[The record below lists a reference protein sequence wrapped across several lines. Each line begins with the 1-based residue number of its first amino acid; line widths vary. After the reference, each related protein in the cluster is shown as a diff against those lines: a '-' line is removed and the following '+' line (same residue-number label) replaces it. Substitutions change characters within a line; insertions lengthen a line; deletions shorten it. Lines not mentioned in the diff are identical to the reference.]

1 MIETIKNLSSY
12 FNKEKEN
19 PSKYINPDLLKK
31 YSIFKNWLI
40 ENGAIFTKNIDFPY
54 VYGPFNLI
62 GCKSIS
68 EINENESILL
78 IPKKLMI
85 ISKEL
90 KYLDSYIEDFEE
102 ELYEDTDMATLY
114 LTLHLCLELSNDK
127 SFFRPYFDLILHNEN
142 FLDNFTEENMKYF
155 EEDDKIIKSIKQ
167 TLNELDELYDT
178 VKEGKYFKNISKKE
192 FLFCYSQVV
201 SRQFYIDKNCT
212 ALIPL
217 ADLLNHNNIMVHYEL
232 YDSENYVFKYTDNF
246 TVSSDVNKDIVPTS
260 IKEYPNINIIESEI
274 KPFTFNK
281 KTVNDSNDDNN
292 SEENI
297 KINAYDYFSISTSK
311 GEIISKGKQVFN
323 NYFNGSNKYLLKYYG
338 FCLIDNI
345 YDYTLIN
352 FNIEKFKDIYL
363 DKYLEIVFGKKYKTN
378 LDPNYNILKIKIFF
392 NEANFFL
399 VKYYR
404 FLYFYESVKDVK
416 QYVNYRFDIDLEISF
431 IKLAI
436 ERLKLKFNGD
446 KIEELNELENE
457 LFNSKENNVNYFKV
471 NSLIYRVTQKRN
483 ILHQV
488 DLLEFILG
496 LMTKYKKEIICYK
509 DLLLYQK
516 DFVNISKYDTD
527 ENSKIKIIKFIIK
540 SHNFVS

>member
-19 PSKYINPDLLKK
+19 PSLYINPDLQKK
-31 YSIFKNWLI
+31 YSIFKDWLI
-40 ENGAIFTKNIDFPY
+40 ENGAIFKKNIDFPY

-68 EINENESILL
+68 DINENESILL

-114 LTLHLCLELSNDK
+114 LTLHLCLELNNK
-127 SFFRPYFDLILHNEN
+127 NSFFRPYFDLILHNEN
-142 FLDNFTEENMKYF
+142 FLDYFTEENMKYF
-155 EEDDKIIKSIKQ
+155 DEDDRIIKSIKQ

-217 ADLLNHNNIMVHYEL
+217 ADLLNHNNLMVHYEL

-246 TVSSDVNKDIVPTS
+246 TVSSDVNKDVVPTS

-281 KTVNDSNDDNN
+281 KSDNDSDDDNN

-297 KINAYDYFSISTSK
+297 IINVNDYFSISTSK

-323 NYFNGSNKYLLKYYG
+323 NYFNGSNKYLLKNYG

-378 LDPNYNILKIKIFF
+378 TDPFYNIVKIKIYF

-399 VKYYR
+399 VKYFR
-404 FLYFYESVKDVK
+404 FFYFYESVKDVK

-436 ERLKLKFNGD
+436 ERLKLKFNSD

-457 LFNSKENNVNYFKV
+457 LFNNKENNINYFKV
-471 NSLIYRVTQKRN
+471 NALIYRVTQKRN
-483 ILHQV
+483 ILHQI

-496 LMTKYKKEIICYK
+496 LMIKYKKEISCYK

>member
-281 KTVNDSNDDNN
+281 KTDKDSNDDNN

-352 FNIEKFKDIYL
+352 FNVEKFKDIYL

-378 LDPNYNILKIKIFF
+378 IDPNYNILKIKIFF

>member
-1 MIETIKNLSSY
+1 MIETIKNLSAY
-12 FNKEKEN
+12 FNQEKEN
-19 PSKYINPDLLKK
+19 PSLYINPDLQKK
-31 YSIFKNWLI
+31 YSIFKDWLI

-68 EINENESILL
+68 DINENESILL

-114 LTLHLCLELSNDK
+114 LTLHLCLELNNK
-127 SFFRPYFDLILHNEN
+127 NSFFRPYFDLILHNEN
-142 FLDNFTEENMKYF
+142 FLDYFTEENMKYF
-155 EEDDKIIKSIKQ
+155 DEDDRIIKSIKQ

-217 ADLLNHNNIMVHYEL
+217 ADLLNHNNLMVHYEL

-246 TVSSDVNKDIVPTS
+246 TVSSDVNKDVVPTS

-281 KTVNDSNDDNN
+281 KSDNDSNDGNN

-297 KINAYDYFSISTSK
+297 IINVNDYFSISTSK

-323 NYFNGSNKYLLKYYG
+323 NYFNGSNKYLLKNYG

-378 LDPNYNILKIKIFF
+378 TDPFYNIVKIKIYF

-399 VKYYR
+399 VKYFR
-404 FLYFYESVKDVK
+404 FFYFYESVKDVK

-436 ERLKLKFNGD
+436 ERLKLKFNSD

-457 LFNSKENNVNYFKV
+457 LFNNKENNINYFKV
-471 NSLIYRVTQKRN
+471 NALIYRVTQKRN
-483 ILHQV
+483 ILHQI

-496 LMTKYKKEIICYK
+496 LMINYKKEISCYK

>member
-19 PSKYINPDLLKK
+19 PSKYINPDLLTK

-281 KTVNDSNDDNN
+281 KTDKDSNDDNN

>member
-12 FNKEKEN
+12 FNQEKEN
-19 PSKYINPDLLKK
+19 PSLYINPDLQKK
-31 YSIFKNWLI
+31 YSIFKDWLI

-68 EINENESILL
+68 DINENESILL

-114 LTLHLCLELSNDK
+114 LTLHLCLELNNK
-127 SFFRPYFDLILHNEN
+127 NTFFRPYFDLILHNEN
-142 FLDNFTEENMKYF
+142 FLDYFTEENMKYF
-155 EEDDKIIKSIKQ
+155 DEDDRIIKSIKQ

-217 ADLLNHNNIMVHYEL
+217 ADLLNHNNLMVHYEL

-246 TVSSDVNKDIVPTS
+246 TVSSDVNKDVVPTS

-281 KTVNDSNDDNN
+281 KSDNDSNDDNN

-297 KINAYDYFSISTSK
+297 IINVNDYFSISTSK

-323 NYFNGSNKYLLKYYG
+323 NYFNGSNKYLLKNYG

-378 LDPNYNILKIKIFF
+378 TDPFYNIVKIKIYF

-399 VKYYR
+399 VKYFR
-404 FLYFYESVKDVK
+404 FFYFYESVKDVK

-436 ERLKLKFNGD
+436 ERLKLKFNSD
-446 KIEELNELENE
+446 KIEELHELENE
-457 LFNSKENNVNYFKV
+457 LFNNKENNINYFKV
-471 NSLIYRVTQKRN
+471 NALIYRVTQKRN
-483 ILHQV
+483 ILHQI

-496 LMTKYKKEIICYK
+496 LMIKYKKEISCYK

>member
-12 FNKEKEN
+12 FNQEKEN
-19 PSKYINPDLLKK
+19 PSLYINPDLQKK
-31 YSIFKNWLI
+31 YSIFKDWLI

-68 EINENESILL
+68 DINENESILL

-90 KYLDSYIEDFEE
+90 KYLDAYIEDFEE

-114 LTLHLCLELSNDK
+114 LTLHLCLELNNK
-127 SFFRPYFDLILHNEN
+127 NTFFRPYFDLILHNEN
-142 FLDNFTEENMKYF
+142 FLDYFTEENMKYF
-155 EEDDKIIKSIKQ
+155 DEDDRIIKSIKQ

-217 ADLLNHNNIMVHYEL
+217 ADLLNHNNLMVHYEL

-246 TVSSDVNKDIVPTS
+246 TVSSDVNKDVVPTS

-281 KTVNDSNDDNN
+281 KSDNDSNDDNN

-297 KINAYDYFSISTSK
+297 IINVNDYFSISTSK

-323 NYFNGSNKYLLKYYG
+323 NYFNGSNKYLLKNYG

-378 LDPNYNILKIKIFF
+378 TDPFYNIVKIKIYF

-399 VKYYR
+399 VKYFR
-404 FLYFYESVKDVK
+404 FFYFYESVKDVK

-431 IKLAI
+431 IRLAI
-436 ERLKLKFNGD
+436 ERLKLKFNSD

-457 LFNSKENNVNYFKV
+457 LFNSKENNINYFKV
-471 NSLIYRVTQKRN
+471 NALIYRVTQKRN
-483 ILHQV
+483 ILHQI

-496 LMTKYKKEIICYK
+496 LMIKYKKEISCYK

-540 SHNFVS
+540 SDNFVS